1 MMKLLQPIASQDAA
15 HGALPTLF
23 AATAPEAEPG
33 GYYGPDRMMELK
45 GHPISVPIAKAAKDT
60 TTATRLWSET
70 EKLIGTRFSFGT
82 PR

>member
-1 MMKLLQPIASQDAA
+1 MRLLKPIASQDAA
-15 HGALPTLF
+15 RGALPTLF

-45 GHPISVPIAKAAKDT
+45 GYPIAVPIARAAKDAA
-60 TTATRLWSET
+60 TAERLWSET
-70 EKLIGTRFSFGT
+70 EKLVDVSFDVGL